1 MEDKSMKRAADL
13 TKRALYRAAWKFI
26 PMEKKYAILWART
39 KRTWP
44 QSGLSPRPYQRTDT
58 LVSG

>member
-1 MEDKSMKRAADL
+1 MKRAADL